1 MARRRLLTRGLRR
14 GAVISTAVHVLVIAL
29 LLFGLPSSTPPE
41 PQERTVAMVFEGPG
55 NLPPIKSVAPGPVP
69 APQPLPTT
77 QDQPP
82 APEPPLPLPPEP
94 PPPPPPPPPAP
105 PPPPTSRSRAQS
117 TTPPVETTPAPS
129 TIPTPPPPP
138 APPTPPQQQA
148 QVHAPTPPSPTPPP
162 PQARPAPNNQPRPTT
177 NTAPESTEL
186 LATLEK
192 LRALQRETRPR
203 VARANPPQGGA
214 PNAGGSPQGDSTSR
228 LSSAEAGA
236 IGSEVRRCW
245 TYDAGARDVMTFQV
259 LLKVTVDE
267 TGVARVADVA
277 PEDQGRLSNPT
288 FYAFAR
294 RAIDAVLDPRCANL
308 PLPHTMAGQVQ
319 QFTFRFRPG
328 E

>member
-14 GAVISTAVHVLVIAL
+14 GAVVSGTIHILLIVL
-29 LLFGLPSSTPPE
+29 LLFGLPVSKPEE
-41 PQERTVAMVFEGPG
+41 PQEQTVAMVFEGPG
-55 NLPPIKSVAPGPVP
+55 NQPPIKSVAPGPVP
-69 APQPLPTT
+69 APQSLPTA

-82 APEPPLPLPPEP
+82 APEPPLPVPPEP

-105 PPPPTSRSRAQS
+105 PPPPTSRTRVQS
-117 TTPPVETTPAPS
+117 TTPPVETSPAPS
-129 TIPTPPPPP
+129 QMPTPPPPP
-138 APPTPPQQQA
+138 APPSPPQQQA
-148 QVHAPTPPSPTPPP
+148 KVYAPTPPLPTPPP
-162 PQARPAPNNQPRPTT
+162 EAQPAPNNQPHPTT
-177 NTAPESTEL
+177 NTAPDSTAL

-192 LRALQRETRPR
+192 LRALQRETHPR
-203 VARANPPQGGA
+203 VARANPAQGGA

-228 LSSAEAGA
+228 LSVADAGA

-259 LLKVTVDE
+259 LLKVVVDE
-267 TGVARVADVA
+267 AGVARQADVA
-277 PEDQGRLSNPT
+277 PEDQGRLTNPI

-308 PLPHTMAGQVQ
+308 PLPHAMAGQVQ

>member
-29 LLFGLPSSTPPE
+29 LLFGLPSSPPPE

-148 QVHAPTPPSPTPPP
+148 QVHAPPPP

>member
-29 LLFGLPSSTPPE
+29 LLFGLPSSPPPE

-82 APEPPLPLPPEP
+82 APEPPLPLPPE
-94 PPPPPPPPPAP
+94 
-105 PPPPTSRSRAQS
+105 
-117 TTPPVETTPAPS
+117 
-129 TIPTPPPPP
+129 
-138 APPTPPQQQA
+138 PPQQQA